1 MIELLTGS
9 KVKYSTST
17 FLLSVE
23 EEDASY
29 RVLPDSLSS
38 EVIPVFVEEYT
49 VVDGLEFSLHDWLVL
64 GLGFKSIGSFL
75 EPVPANMLELSINQR
90 GEYNCM

>member
-38 EVIPVFVEEYT
+38 EVIPVFVE
-49 VVDGLEFSLHDWLVL
+49 
-64 GLGFKSIGSFL
+64 
-75 EPVPANMLELSINQR
+75 
-90 GEYNCM
+90 